1 MNSKIPRISQLT
13 RILVAVMLAN
23 TSLAVLT
30 VLSNSLER
38 STEFGLEMFIEECN
52 QIRDVY
58 YPECREN
65 SMRGSELTV
74 YVSCLYRKTV
84 FQIVLRITDSVLRI
98 LVENSMVVCCL
109 FQLLKI

>member
-1 MNSKIPRISQLT
+1 MKIPRISQLT

-23 TSLAVLT
+23 MSLTVLT

-52 QIRDVY
+52 QICDVY
-58 YPECREN
+58 YLECREN

-74 YVSCLYRKTV
+74 YVS
-84 FQIVLRITDSVLRI
+84 S
-98 LVENSMVVCCL
+98 
-109 FQLLKI
+109 